1 MTLEWER
8 DGTWGLPNT
17 WRYEDGRTVSN
28 YHLLSDKAHEADG
41 WTLKEKPLPVKDDTP
56 PEPTIE
62 ERLATLERK
71 VKTLEGVKG

>member
-8 DGTWGLPNT
+8 EGTWGLPNT

-41 WTLKEKPLPVKDDTP
+41 WVKKEKPVAEKVLVE
-56 PEPTIE
+56 PEPSIE
-62 ERLATLERK
+62 ERLATLEGK
-71 VKTLEGVKG
+71 VKTLEGIKG